1 MARPKKNKEEQ
12 EVIDNVVVTEETTEV
27 TPKKPRARKKS
38 RLAIGGE
45 AFDIFANDQ
54 LVEQTKSLLAKSS
67 MASGFKSAADI
78 NRDYLPLPWPALQYL
93 IGRIGIPVNT
103 IIEFIGQENTGKSSL
118 VMAMLGNFIKYNI
131 PCLFCNS
138 EPKMLESDWISRLV
152 GADAS
157 MGDKVKRVLEVTER
171 LYTLD
176 DMDKLIRKW
185 VQVKRYEQGIPKS
198 VPLVCV
204 IDTITKLLNP
214 EEAEALIVQEG
225 KDKSVNVLKNSV
237 SDISKKPG
245 VTAKWLH
252 EWTRAITS
260 MLNEENVTIIC
271 VSGQNQNMSAGP
283 AGSFAP
289 DGGASLNKT
298 RIGGTAM
305 NQSASI
311 QITITR
317 KGIWKDSAGNQIGD
331 VIRARVVKNSYG
343 PKRSIEY
350 GMRND
355 LFSDDTGYVQ
365 QAIDMD
371 EAFANILVANKIKG
385 LTCTRKLY
393 SSEAMGVHQLKAPA
407 LVAKLLADEDMMD
420 EIGAL
425 LKISGYELGEDS

>member
-1 MARPKKNKEEQ
+1 MARPKKTKEEEITLDTIIQ
-12 EVIDNVVVTEETTEV
+12 ESSEEVVA
-27 TPKKPRARKKS
+27 PKPRARRKAKMAVS
-38 RLAIGGE
+38 AA

-54 LVEQTKSLLAKSS
+54 LAEQTKSLLAKSA
-67 MASGFKSAADI
+67 MADGFKSAADI

-157 MGDKVKRVLEVTER
+157 LGEKVKRVLEVTER

-185 VQVKRYEQGIPKS
+185 VHVKRYEQGIPKS

-237 SDISKKPG
+237 ADISKKPG

-317 KGIWKDSAGNQIGD
+317 KGIWKDSSGNQIGD
-331 VIRARVVKNSYG
+331 MIRARVVKNSYG

-355 LFSDDTGYVQ
+355 LFSDDVGYVQ

-385 LTCTRKLY
+385 LSCTRKLY
-393 SSEAMGVHQLKAPA
+393 TSEALGIHQLKAPA
-407 LVAKLLADEDMMD
+407 LVSRLTSDESLMD

-425 LKISGYELGEDS
+425 LKISGYELGEDA

>member
-1 MARPKKNKEEQ
+1 MARPKKTKEEEITLDTIIQ
-12 EVIDNVVVTEETTEV
+12 ESSEEVVA
-27 TPKKPRARKKS
+27 PKPRARRKAKMAVS
-38 RLAIGGE
+38 AA

-54 LVEQTKSLLAKSS
+54 LAEQTKSLLAKSA
-67 MASGFKSAADI
+67 MADGFKSAADI

-157 MGDKVKRVLEVTER
+157 LGEKVKRVLEVTER

-185 VQVKRYEQGIPKS
+185 VHVKRYEQGIPKS

-237 SDISKKPG
+237 ADISKKPG

-317 KGIWKDSAGNQIGD
+317 KGIWKDSSGNQIGD
-331 VIRARVVKNSYG
+331 MIRARVVKNSYG

-355 LFSDDTGYVQ
+355 LFSDDVGYVQ

-371 EAFANILVANKIKG
+371 EAFANILVSNKIKG
-385 LTCTRKLY
+385 LSCTRKLY
-393 SSEAMGVHQLKAPA
+393 TSEALGIHQLKAPA
-407 LVAKLLADEDMMD
+407 LVSRLTSDESLMD

-425 LKISGYELGEDS
+425 LKISGYELGEDA